1 MRTKD
6 GSSMR
11 RLLVLAALVL
21 VLSLSQ
27 ACLAQ
32 IPAKID
38 GTPIAELAPQRLERE
53 ITRLAKNAGGT
64 VGVSAVHIE
73 SGRRMALNP
82 SERFPM
88 ASTYKVPIAVQLLT
102 RVDRGEVMLDQ
113 MMELKPNDLHP
124 GSGTLTPLLHQPGVV
139 LSVRNLLELMLRVSD
154 NSATDLLL
162 RLAGDPEA
170 VTARM
175 RALDI
180 RDMEISRPTVNLLAD
195 YEGYTLPPEREW
207 TPELFRKLYESTSP
221 ESRRAAARKF
231 EADLRDTST
240 PEAMGVLLERIY
252 REGLLKPESRAL
264 LIDILERCQTGEAR
278 LKGILP
284 PQTVVAHKTGS
295 IGGSTND
302 VGIITLPDDAGH
314 VAIAIFVKSSVK
326 GVAERERAI
335 AQISRA
341 VYDFFLYQPPTPA
354 SVKP

>member
-1 MRTKD
+1 MRQLL
-6 GSSMR
+6 R
-11 RLLVLAALVL
+11 IVPLVLL
-21 VLSLSQ
+21 LSLSQ

-32 IPAKID
+32 IPAKPG

-53 ITRLAKNAGGT
+53 ITRLAKIAGGT

-73 SGRRMALNP
+73 SGRRVALNP
-82 SERFPM
+82 DERFPM

-102 RVDRGEVMLDQ
+102 RVDRGEVMLDR
-113 MMELKPNDLHP
+113 MMELKASDLHP

-139 LSVRNLLELMLRVSD
+139 LSIRNLLELMLRVSD

-162 RLAGDPEA
+162 RLAGGPEA

-180 RDMEISRPTVNLLAD
+180 REMEISRPTVNLLAD

-207 TPELFRKLYESTSP
+207 TPGLFQKLYEATTP

-231 EADLRDTST
+231 EADPRDTST
-240 PEAMGVLLERIY
+240 PEAMGMLLERIY
-252 REGLLKPESRAL
+252 RGDLLKPESRAL
-264 LIDILERCQTGEAR
+264 LIDILERCQTGETR

-284 PQTVVAHKTGS
+284 PKTVVAHKTGS
-295 IGGSTND
+295 IGGSAND

-314 VAIAIFVKSSVK
+314 IAIAVFVKSSEK
-326 GVAERERAI
+326 GSAERERAI
-335 AQISRA
+335 AQIARA
-341 VYDFFLYQPPTPA
+341 VYDFFLYQPSIPA